1 MDLEKDSFSLYGAVL
16 KAVDCSKSVKL
27 YSNLFG
33 GEVQVSS
40 PGHAELLF
48 LENQRVIFSKET
60 EECPVT
66 PGTLVWKIAR
76 TQVTSFESRLLEVG
90 FTKESGTEKYSS
102 YLDPWK
108 NRIWLYWY

>member
-1 MDLEKDSFSLYGAVL
+1 MDRDTLSFFGASL
-16 KAVDCSKSVKL
+16 KSEDCSLSAKL

-40 PGHAELLF
+40 LGHAEILF
-48 LENQRVIFSKET
+48 SENQRVIFSKEA

-66 PGTLVWKIAR
+66 PGTLVWKIAKA
-76 TQVTSFESRLLEVG
+76 QAASFETKLLGSG
-90 FTKESGTEKYSS
+90 FQKESTSEKYAS

-108 NRIWLYWY
+108 NRIWLYW